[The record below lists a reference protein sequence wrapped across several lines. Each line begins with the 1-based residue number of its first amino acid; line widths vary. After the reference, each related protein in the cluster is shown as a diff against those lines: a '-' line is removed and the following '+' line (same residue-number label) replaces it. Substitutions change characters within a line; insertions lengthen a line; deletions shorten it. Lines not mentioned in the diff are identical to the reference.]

1 MAVGET
7 MRIIGG
13 IWGPFRAIWGHLTAF
28 NGTESDDEDNEED
41 LGAIWEYF
49 GASPGRLETP

>member
-1 MAVGET
+1 MGLEGT
-7 MRIIGG
+7 TSITGR
-13 IWGPFRAIWGHLTAF
+13 IWGADLGAVCGREG
-28 NGTESDDEDNEED
+28 GDEDMGED